1 MKTANRKKILLK
13 AGSLNTTESIDF
25 CSVTESIHGVTGIQI
40 VRNPHGA
47 ALRHQMV
54 KINVLTR
61 ENGGKTITLWMDE
74 KARVVG

>member
-1 MKTANRKKILLK
+1 MKTANRKKVLLK

-25 CSVTESIHGVTGIQI
+25 CSVTESIHDVTGIQI

-47 ALRHQMV
+47 AMDIQMV
-54 KINVLTR
+54 KIHVLTR
-61 ENGGKTITLWMDE
+61 RNGGKTITLWMDE